1 MLGYYL
7 DLAVRSLK
15 RNRILTTLMV
25 AAIGLGIGASM
36 TMLTVLHVMTA
47 DPIPGRSTHL
57 FLPQVDARDK
67 DNRGDDPPEQLTWRD
82 AMGLRRP
89 PPSWTAGSS
98 PATSASW
105 TRTATSSSSTAART

>member
-82 AMGLRRP
+82 AMGLLEAGKGTHQAAMSGGQATVVP
-89 PPSWTAGSS
+89 PPEKGTGQ
-98 PATSASW
+98 P
-105 TRTATSSSSTAART
+105 